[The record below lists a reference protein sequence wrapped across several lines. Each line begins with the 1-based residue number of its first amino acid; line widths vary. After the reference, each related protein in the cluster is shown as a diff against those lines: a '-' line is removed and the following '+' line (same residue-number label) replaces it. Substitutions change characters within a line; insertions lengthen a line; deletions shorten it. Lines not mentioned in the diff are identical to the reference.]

1 MLQLQP
7 IFSKPVFI
15 QNQFSFKISFQ
26 IQELFW
32 RNGFHIRSLKLQKDI
47 LQKMSQNIQ
56 HKFIKNYIP
65 LFHPHFYKICAI
77 FLRSSYPQH
86 YGRHVTT
93 TLKIFNIIKVT
104 RGIWQ
109 GGRRRSDDVQN
120 FKSIPGFCKLDIY
133 KCPFLKSALR
143 DLKKPLHS
151 SLRA

>member
-1 MLQLQP
+1 MDKIQLQYNY
-7 IFSKPVFI
+7 ITITIINICCNYNQYF

-32 RNGFHIRSLKLQKDI
+32 RNGFQPRSWKLQKDI

-93 TLKIFNIIKVT
+93 TVKIFNIIKVT
-104 RGIWQ
+104 PRNLA
-109 GGRRRSDDVQN
+109 GRTPKKWWCIKFQ
-120 FKSIPGFCKLDIY
+120 IY
-133 KCPFLKSALR
+133 PWVLKNGHL
-143 DLKKPLHS
+143 
-151 SLRA
+151 